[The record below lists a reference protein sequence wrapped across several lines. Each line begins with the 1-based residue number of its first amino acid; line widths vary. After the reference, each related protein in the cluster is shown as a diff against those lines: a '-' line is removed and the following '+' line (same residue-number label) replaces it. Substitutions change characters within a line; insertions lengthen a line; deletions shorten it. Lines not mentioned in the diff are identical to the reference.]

1 MVTFKKL
8 VVKLQKKVNQLN
20 QIGNAE
26 QAEKERETLQLENKK
41 EREIIL
47 AEKEKDLVVT
57 SIREI
62 ETCIRRTY

>member
-26 QAEKERETLQLENKK
+26 QEEKERETLQLENKK

>member
-26 QAEKERETLQLENKK
+26 QEEKERETLQLENKK

-57 SIREI
+57 SIREN
-62 ETCIRRTY
+62 ETWIRRTY

>member
-26 QAEKERETLQLENKK
+26 QVEKERETLQLENKK

-57 SIREI
+57 SIREN
-62 ETCIRRTY
+62 ETWIRRTY

>member
-26 QAEKERETLQLENKK
+26 QVEKERETLQLENKK

-47 AEKEKDLVVT
+47 AKKEKDLVVT
-57 SIREI
+57 SIREN
-62 ETCIRRTY
+62 ET

>member
-26 QAEKERETLQLENKK
+26 QEEKERETLQLENKK

-57 SIREI
+57 SIREN